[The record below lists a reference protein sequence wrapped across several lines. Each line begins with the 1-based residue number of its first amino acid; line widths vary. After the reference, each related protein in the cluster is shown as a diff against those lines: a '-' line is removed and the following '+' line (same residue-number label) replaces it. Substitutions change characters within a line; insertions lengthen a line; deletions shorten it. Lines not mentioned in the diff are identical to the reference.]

1 MKKELIYLLFLLFSL
16 SFVSADVISINSG
29 GSDEIIINPDN
40 YIEGF
45 FSCVPTTCVKLG
57 YNCGDWSDGC
67 AKTINCGSCSSG
79 YVCLSGIC
87 TAEGG
92 GDGGGGAGGEVITG
106 IVIVPTSINLTLSFN
121 DQTNMSQRITQKIY
135 IKNNGNSIVT
145 LPVSQ
150 IGLDSVIILNIN
162 SISIS
167 PGETVE
173 LHVDFISPLKEQD
186 INGKIIIDGK
196 TIPVFIHVTSNP
208 LWFDSN
214 IIVLNENYQVMQGEK
229 LETSVELIPMG
240 EESRLDVTLN
250 YTIRDT
256 SGKIYLTQS
265 ETLLVEKKMNIQ
277 RDFSTGT
284 LTLGNYIIDLQL
296 IYPNGIAPSS
306 AYFEVVPLNVGG
318 FIGTLLFFIILG
330 ILMISI
336 FIIIILIKRR
346 KEKEENEI

>member
-1 MKKELIYLLFLLFSL
+1 MDKRGILIFICIILLFQFA
-16 SFVSADVISINSG
+16 SADVISINSG
-29 GSDEIIINPDN
+29 GSDEIVINPDN

-45 FSCVPTTCVKLG
+45 FSCVPSFSCVGRG

-67 AKTINCGSCSSG
+67 AKSINCGTCTGGYNCTSG
-79 YVCLSGIC
+79 VCTGTGIGDTSGV
-87 TAEGG
+87 GV
-92 GDGGGGAGGEVITG
+92 GGGGSAG
-106 IVIVPTSINLTLSFN
+106 IVVTPTFINLSLSFN
-121 DQTNMSQRITQKIY
+121 NQTNMSQRTTQKIY
-135 IKNNGNSIVT
+135 IKNNGDLAVI

-150 IGLDSVIILNIN
+150 TGLDSVAILSMN
-162 SISIS
+162 SISIP
-167 PGETVE
+167 PGGTAE
-173 LHVDFISPLKEQD
+173 LQVDFISPLKEQD
-186 INGKIIIDGK
+186 INGKIIIYGK

-265 ETLLVEKKMNIQ
+265 ETLLVENKMNIK

-284 LTLGNYIIDLQL
+284 LTLGNYI
-296 IYPNGIAPSS
+296 
-306 AYFEVVPLNVGG
+306 
-318 FIGTLLFFIILG
+318 
-330 ILMISI
+330 
-336 FIIIILIKRR
+336 
-346 KEKEENEI
+346 